1 MRRVLMLAVVVV
13 MLMSSVA
20 VASAQNGT
28 TIYIVGYG
36 DTLARIAARF
46 GTTVNEV
53 AAVNGIYNVNLIY
66 VGQQLV
72 IPTGHYPP
80 PPPPP
85 TQPPPPPQTSYYV
98 IQRGDTLARI
108 AAWFGTTVH
117 ALQQANG
124 ILNPN
129 YIYAGM
135 VLYIPPAAPPP
146 PIYVTAYHV
155 RYGDRLAL
163 IAARFGTTVNAI
175 VSYNGI
181 YNPNL
186 IYAGMLIYI
195 PRYY

>member
-1 MRRVLMLAVVVV
+1 MRRVLILAVVVV
-13 MLMSSVA
+13 MLLSSVA
-20 VASAQNGT
+20 VTSAQNGT

-46 GTTVNEV
+46 STTVQEI

-80 PPPPP
+80 PPPPTP
-85 TQPPPPPQTSYYV
+85 TPTPPPSGGYYTV
-98 IQRGDTLARI
+98 QPGDTLARI
-108 AAWFGTTVH
+108 ARWYGTTVQ
-117 ALQQANG
+117 AIQQANG

-129 YIYAGM
+129 LIYVGM
-135 VLYIPPAAPPP
+135 VLYIPPSTPPP
-146 PIYVTAYHV
+146 PVYVTAYYV
-155 RYGDRLAL
+155 RYGDTLAL

-175 VSYNGI
+175 ASYNGI

-186 IYAGMLIYI
+186 IYAGMLLYI